1 MEIERKFLA
10 GYLPPGYAGCERHEI
25 SQGYI
30 STDPVIRIRRMDDE
44 YFLTVKSGGL
54 LAREEFEINISKE
67 AFDKLSGKCEGIIL
81 SKTRYYIPQEG
92 NLMAEMDVFHGD
104 FDGLRYI
111 EVEVGSVEEAEDF
124 IPPDYFGPE
133 VTDKPEYQN
142 SGLSKMSPEDI
153 TEFIK
158 ENKLF

>member
-1 MEIERKFLA
+1 MEIERKFLV

-30 STDPVIRIRRMDDE
+30 YTDPVIRIRRSDDE
-44 YFLTVKSGGL
+44 YFLTVKGRGL
-54 LAREEFEINISKE
+54 VAREEFEINISKE
-67 AFDKLSGKCEGIIL
+67 AFEELSKKCDGNVL
-81 SKTRYYIPQEG
+81 SKTRYLIPQEG
-92 NLMAEMDVFHGD
+92 ELVAEMDVFHGS

-111 EVEVGSVEEAEDF
+111 EVEFSSEEEAEDF

-142 SGLSKMSPEDI
+142 SGLSKMSPEMI

-158 ENKLF
+158 KNKLF